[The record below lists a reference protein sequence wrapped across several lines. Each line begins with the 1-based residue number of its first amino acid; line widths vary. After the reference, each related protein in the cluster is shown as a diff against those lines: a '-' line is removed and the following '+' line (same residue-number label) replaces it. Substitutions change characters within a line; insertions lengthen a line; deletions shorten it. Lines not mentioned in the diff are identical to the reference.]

1 MESSAPST
9 ILLPPDI
16 QREEKQVMTREEI
29 MHIIEEENIQFFRLQ
44 FVDIFGFMK
53 NVAIPKS
60 QIEKALDGNM
70 MFDGSSIDGF
80 VRIDESDMYLKP
92 DYNTFSILPWRNKSG
107 IAAARI
113 ICDVYKAD
121 GTPFAGCPR
130 VNLKRVLAEAKKLGY
145 TMNVGTEAEFFLFE
159 KDEEG
164 LPTTITSDVAGYFS
178 LDPEDKGGDCRRE
191 IIETLEKMGFE
202 IEASHHEVAEGQ
214 HEINFKYAD
223 ALKAADNTV
232 TFKWVVKS
240 IASKYGLYA
249 TFMPKPIFGIN
260 GSGMHTNQSLFNIDG
275 TNAFFDESDPL
286 KLSRIAYAYIA
297 GILKNARAFAAV
309 TNPLV
314 NSYKRLVPGYEAP
327 VYCAW
332 SASNR
337 SALIR
342 IPAARGLSTRT
353 EVRCPD
359 PTCNPYLAFA
369 MMLNSGLDGVKNN
382 LTPPPEVKRDIF
394 KMTAAEMAAEGI
406 AVMPASL
413 KEAVEELKASTIAK
427 PTLGEHIFEKY
438 IEAKEKEWDKFRTT
452 VTEWE
457 LEEYLSVY

>member
-1 MESSAPST
+1 
-9 ILLPPDI
+9 
-16 QREEKQVMTREEI
+16 MTREQI
-29 MHIIEEENIQFFRLQ
+29 MKIIEEENIQFFRLQ

-60 QIEKALDGNM
+60 QIGKALDGDM

-92 DYNTFSILPWRNKSG
+92 DYNSFTVLPWRNKDS

-121 GTPFAGCPR
+121 GTPFEGCPR
-130 VNLKRVLAEAKKLGY
+130 VNLKRVLAEAKELGY

-159 KDEEG
+159 RDEKG
-164 LPTTITSDVAGYFS
+164 TPTTITNDVAGYFS
-178 LDPEDKGGDCRRE
+178 LDPEDMANDCRRE
-191 IIETLEKMGFE
+191 IIEVLEQMGFE

-214 HEINFKYAD
+214 HEINFKYSD
-223 ALKAADNTV
+223 ALEAADNTV

-240 IASKYGLYA
+240 VAAKYNLHA
-249 TFMPKPIFGIN
+249 TFMPKPIFGVN
-260 GSGMHTNQSLFNIDG
+260 GSGMHTNQSLFNLDG
-275 TNAFFDESDPL
+275 TNAFFDESDEL
-286 KLSRIAYAYIA
+286 QLSKVAYAYIA
-297 GILKNARAFAAV
+297 GSLKNARGFAAV

-327 VYCAW
+327 VYAAW

-359 PTCNPYLAFA
+359 PAANPYLALA

-382 LTPPPEVKRDIF
+382 LTPPDEVAQDIF
-394 KMTAAEMAAEGI
+394 KMTAAEMEEEGI
-406 AVMPASL
+406 SVMPSNL
-413 KEAVEELKASTIAK
+413 QEAIDELKASPIAK
-427 PTLGEHIFEKY
+427 DTLGPHIFRKY
-438 IEAKEKEWDKFRTT
+438 IQAKEKEWDRFRTA
-452 VTEWE
+452 VTDWE
-457 LEEYLSVY
+457 IKEYLTVY

>member
-1 MESSAPST
+1 
-9 ILLPPDI
+9 
-16 QREEKQVMTREEI
+16 MTREQI
-29 MHIIEEENIQFFRLQ
+29 MKIIEEENIQFFRLQ

-60 QIEKALDGNM
+60 QIGKALDGDM

-92 DYNTFSILPWRNKSG
+92 DYNSFTILPWRNKKG
-107 IAAARI
+107 VAAARI

-121 GTPFAGCPR
+121 GTPFEGCPR
-130 VNLKRVLAEAKKLGY
+130 VNLKRVLAEAKELGY

-159 KDEEG
+159 RDEKG
-164 LPTTITSDVAGYFS
+164 APTTITNDVAGYFS
-178 LDPEDKGGDCRRE
+178 LDPEDMANDCRRE
-191 IIETLEKMGFE
+191 IIEVLEEMGFE

-214 HEINFKYAD
+214 HEINFKYSD
-223 ALKAADNTV
+223 ALEAADNTV

-240 IASKYGLYA
+240 IAAKYNLHA
-249 TFMPKPIFGIN
+249 TFMPKPIFGVN
-260 GSGMHTNQSLFNIDG
+260 GSGMHTNQSLFNLDG
-275 TNAFFDESDPL
+275 TNAFFDESDSL
-286 KLSRIAYAYIA
+286 QLSKVAYSYIA
-297 GILKNARAFAAV
+297 GSLKNARGFAAV

-327 VYCAW
+327 VYAAW

-353 EVRCPD
+353 EIRCPD
-359 PTCNPYLAFA
+359 PAANPYLALA

-382 LTPPPEVKRDIF
+382 LAPPAEVAQDIF
-394 KMTAAEMAAEGI
+394 KMTAAEMEEEGI
-406 AVMPASL
+406 SVMPANL
-413 KEAVEELKASTIAK
+413 QEAIDELKASPIAEN
-427 PTLGEHIFEKY
+427 TLGAHIFRKY
-438 IEAKEKEWDKFRTT
+438 IQAKEKEWDRFRTA
-452 VTEWE
+452 VTDWE
-457 LEEYLSVY
+457 IKEYLTAY